1 MTIFRNF
8 ENYKKE
14 IKLASIQNACVEME
28 LYSIVAS
35 LIRESKNK
43 CKLSIRDVTSR
54 RKTKIS
60 EKYYG
65 ESGFP
70 DFIVL
75 DQKFEKPEIL
85 GCIEIKRPSIAID
98 ENDTQIKGHLKSFKR
113 VIYTNGIVWLF
124 RGFNDDTS
132 RDIIL
137 GTKTKNKE
145 IEWKEQKSW
154 DDLLR
159 KIDTLKWY

>member
-1 MTIFRNF
+1 
-8 ENYKKE
+8 
-14 IKLASIQNACVEME
+14 ME

-60 EKYYG
+60 KKYYG

-75 DQKFEKPEIL
+75 DQKFEKFIFNA
-85 GCIEIKRPSIAID
+85 SIC
-98 ENDTQIKGHLKSFKR
+98 GLSL
-113 VIYTNGIVWLF
+113 YF
-124 RGFNDDTS
+124 RNIF
-132 RDIIL
+132 
-137 GTKTKNKE
+137 
-145 IEWKEQKSW
+145 
-154 DDLLR
+154 
-159 KIDTLKWY
+159 

>member
-1 MTIFRNF
+1 MLAYTTFRDTT
-8 ENYKKE
+8 
-14 IKLASIQNACVEME
+14 
-28 LYSIVAS
+28 
-35 LIRESKNK
+35 
-43 CKLSIRDVTSR
+43 KLSIRDVTSR

-75 DQKFEKPEIL
+75 EQNFDKSEIL

-98 ENDTQIKGHLKSFKR
+98 ENDSQIKGHLKSFKR